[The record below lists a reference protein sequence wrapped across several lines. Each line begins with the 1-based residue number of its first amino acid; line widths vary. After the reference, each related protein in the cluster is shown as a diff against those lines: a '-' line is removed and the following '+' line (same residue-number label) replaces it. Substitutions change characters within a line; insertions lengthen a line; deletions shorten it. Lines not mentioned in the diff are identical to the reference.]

1 MTMLVLLVTAST
13 VTAGPAVR
21 ADAVTDPAGAIQ
33 RRLVPGHGVR
43 IVQRTKANWF
53 GSWST
58 HKPVRGVVGF
68 GKGKIVA
75 TDLTNY
81 NLGRAGIRNICI
93 GKRGYQLEAR
103 PDADR
108 PLPPGKRWVTYEW
121 PCRLDLKSGHHLSLS
136 DPATLRAVLATTTS
150 RRPAGMYDGVR
161 TTVHEGV
168 ITFAQLHKV
177 NPDMRI
183 GARSRP
189 TGEYAS
195 WKVSWRLWIGP
206 DQLVRRAWSAWRDP
220 NDSLDR
226 SAGEPPYYSFVE
238 DLRLSDWGMKVDIQ
252 PPPADETVSSEE
264 LDD

>member
-21 ADAVTDPAGAIQ
+21 ADAVTDPASAIQ

-43 IVQRTKANWF
+43 IV
-53 GSWST
+53 
-58 HKPVRGVVGF
+58 
-68 GKGKIVA
+68 
-75 TDLTNY
+75 
-81 NLGRAGIRNICI
+81 
-93 GKRGYQLEAR
+93 
-103 PDADR
+103 
-108 PLPPGKRWVTYEW
+108 
-121 PCRLDLKSGHHLSLS
+121 SLS

-226 SAGEPPYYSFVE
+226 SAGEPQHYSFVE

-252 PPPADETVSSEE
+252 PPPADETVSLEE